1 MPLKN
6 SSPSICVSSEEKVA
20 KLNEF
25 ISKDIER
32 RTASKLEAKDGCYL
46 LIARSPDSPVA
57 QSLLAL
63 APQMA
68 AAGIAVR
75 TIFSALKPGQAAFLP
90 GDCRVFRDP
99 RLLAVHE
106 QLVLGPMCAWIGD
119 SMRRDPQK
127 RDSLEYYAAE
137 CAQTAELAR
146 KSFERIWRAAEP
158 VRINVPLTAAL
169 ASQLTTIAGANQESR
184 QTLPRQ

>member
-20 KLNEF
+20 KLSEF
-25 ISKDIER
+25 ISNDIER
-32 RTASKLEAKDGCYL
+32 RAASKPEAKKGCYL

-63 APQMA
+63 ASQMA
-68 AAGIAVR
+68 EAGIAVR
-75 TIFSALKPGQAAFLP
+75 TIFSTLKPGQSAELP

-127 RDSLEYYAAE
+127 RDSLEYYAVG

-146 KSFERIWRAAEP
+146 NSFERIWRAAEP
-158 VRINVPLTAAL
+158 AKIDVPLTAAL
-169 ASQLTTIAGANQESR
+169 AAQLTTLAGTNQAPRQTSSR
-184 QTLPRQ
+184 Q